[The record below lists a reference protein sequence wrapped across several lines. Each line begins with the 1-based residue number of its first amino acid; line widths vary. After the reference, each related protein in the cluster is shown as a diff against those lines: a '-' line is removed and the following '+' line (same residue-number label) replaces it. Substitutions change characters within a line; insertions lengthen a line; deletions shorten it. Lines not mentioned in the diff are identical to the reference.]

1 MKKLFKFFLKLWTV
15 IGVLILIPIII
26 LLAVAV
32 MLVTG
37 YSVIEVLWWATI
49 FGIIFAV
56 PISFIRK
63 NEIKRLKKKIKKAE
77 QEE

>member
-37 YSVIEVLWWATI
+37 YSVIEVLWWATV

-56 PISFIRK
+56 PLSFMRK
-63 NEIKRLKKKIKKAE
+63 HKIKRLKHKLEKAK